1 MSFVLAERCET
12 KTLRASAFS
21 CSDRV
26 EKSELGS
33 SFSDL
38 PCFNVCRLFCRHF
51 CLRPYLRTAGSLPET
66 RGRGWGTWLNSHVV
80 KCYP

>member
-38 PCFNVCRLFCRHF
+38 PCFNVCRLFLSSF
-51 CLRPYLRTAGSLPET
+51 LFAALLAN
-66 RGRGWGTWLNSHVV
+66 RGQST
-80 KCYP
+80 